1 MRVESQCA
9 SMIYSYNYESREP
22 VCFHDIVIIMRVESQ
37 CASMIYSY
45 NYESR
50 EPVCFHDIQ
59 L

>member
-1 MRVESQCA
+1 MCFHDTV
-9 SMIYSYNYESREP
+9 IYYESREP

-50 EPVCFHDIQ
+50 ESVCLHDIQ

>member
-9 SMIYSYNYESREP
+9 SMIQLY
-22 VCFHDIVIIMRVESQ
+22 IMRVESQ

-59 L
+59 F